1 MNETKYD
8 VSVLREIKV
17 MFDND
22 LVRKVNM
29 EIDEFMEIL
38 GDNSNKREVFQYVM
52 KKSDEYKST
61 TRKIADAFKLINS
74 YSYALS
80 VIFEDYDILLYNN
93 IERYL
98 MNLDNP
104 DIELSINVK
113 VNDEIYKLSKSF
125 NISELDE
132 NPNYI
137 FIDIIRS
144 INQKIKESANE
155 QEHTGIKMVQS

>member
-8 VSVLREIKV
+8 VSDLREIKV

-38 GDNSNKREVFQYVM
+38 GDVNSNKKEVFQYVM
-52 KKSDEYKST
+52 KKSNEYNST
-61 TRKIADAFKLINS
+61 TRKMADAFKLINS

-98 MNLDNP
+98 MNPDNP
-104 DIELSINVK
+104 NIELSINVK
-113 VNDEIYKLSKSF
+113 VNDERYMLSKSF
-125 NISELDE
+125 NISEFDE

-144 INQKIKESANE
+144 INQKIK
-155 QEHTGIKMVQS
+155 GD

>member
-8 VSVLREIKV
+8 VSDLREIKV

-29 EIDEFMEIL
+29 GIL
-38 GDNSNKREVFQYVM
+38 GDVNSNKRKVFQYVM
-52 KKSDEYKST
+52 KKSNEYKSI

-98 MNLDNP
+98 MNP
-104 DIELSINVK
+104 
-113 VNDEIYKLSKSF
+113 
-125 NISELDE
+125 
-132 NPNYI
+132 
-137 FIDIIRS
+137 R
-144 INQKIKESANE
+144 
-155 QEHTGIKMVQS
+155 

>member
-8 VSVLREIKV
+8 VSDLREIKV

-29 EIDEFMEIL
+29 EIDEFMGIL
-38 GDNSNKREVFQYVM
+38 GDVNSNKRKVFQYVM
-52 KKSDEYKST
+52 KKSNEYKSI

-98 MNLDNP
+98 MNPDNP
-104 DIELSINVK
+104 NIELSINVK

-144 INQKIKESANE
+144 INQKK
-155 QEHTGIKMVQS
+155 